1 MRTSPAVLLITY
13 SLHDWKHAISPGPDL
28 FPTNRTLETDRS
40 SGISPKN
47 FATVDELEPTPRT
60 SRAQVFA
67 R

>member
-1 MRTSPAVLLITY
+1 LLITY

-28 FPTNRTLETDRS
+28 FPTNTTLETDRS
-40 SGISPKN
+40 SGTSPKN
-47 FATVDELEPTPRT
+47 FVAVDELEPTPRT